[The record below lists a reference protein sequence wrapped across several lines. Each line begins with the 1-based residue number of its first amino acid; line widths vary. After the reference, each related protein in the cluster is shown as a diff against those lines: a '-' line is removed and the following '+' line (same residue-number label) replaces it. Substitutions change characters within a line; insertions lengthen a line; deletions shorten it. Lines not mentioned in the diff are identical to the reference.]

1 MSTSLYGVI
10 GTRTYGNILAD
21 HTGADRIAIPCEP
34 GSGKLTAGVVMY
46 RKATGL
52 WAPAA
57 SANVIA
63 TNMLAVLYE
72 EVDTGAAPGSG
83 KTAVAVDAL
92 AMRAGTFKNGAVTL
106 AAGAAL
112 TDAHKVILRGQNI
125 VFDQPETTSTFTNT
139 TTGT

>member
-21 HTGADRIAIPCEP
+21 PTGADRIAIPCEP

-57 SANVIA
+57 AANVIA

-106 AAGAAL
+106 AAGAL
-112 TDAHKVILRGQNI
+112 TDEHKVILRGQNI
-125 VFDQPETTSTFTNT
+125 VFDQPETTSTFSNK